1 MMTNPKKRTDR
12 TTRKATAGR
21 GRKGRLDVPSAPV
34 RRRRI
39 DAGTTSRPY
48 GVSPSPQGVRMP
60 PTLAAGPAAVWGGVD
75 YWQSMSKGGV
85 ENGVPIGRR
94 GDCMAHRIR
103 IRDIKGGSRHGKGM
117 RRPLRTAI
125 AVIVA
130 TAMLTPTIASA
141 APVVSDTPSPVPGVE
156 SSSPYADDGVTYT
169 ADGRPLYES
178 ASDTIYIYN
187 ALQTAVARQE
197 DAADQPVLTGDGDAE
212 TFGTGQ
218 PIYAE
223 DSDEPLTYSPEHT
236 YVYVDGWNE
245 GLEDAGENNNVVV
258 SDDLNSADK
267 NEEAEKDEAADST
280 SESEPAEKGDASDDV
295 ELRSDEPEAYNSL
308 SGRDYVG
315 QVTKTIGDT
324 TYILIGN
331 EQQLRAIGSDKPV
344 IGGPVYRIAQK
355 YHAPGG
361 WKDEEGASPEL
372 LYPGDADLDDNTGLR
387 GENVPSGSSWDGGR
401 RYRYYLDIN
410 GSQEDVDK
418 RVNTD
423 LTYASDANYII
434 FRDIDL
440 SGIDWEPLMFSGTM
454 IGAKASAES
463 NIWDTNATEIV
474 ATDKPVISNV
484 TVRQDS
490 PLNIEEH
497 YGIGFFGTISNKVD
511 ASYNLGI
518 MGVGASYDI
527 TVKPARVENIKLSDV
542 DVSTLTS
549 EHVKPT
555 SLIEELLGQ
564 VSTVLGGV
572 LTLLNTLLKP
582 ILAILHIPNLTDL
595 LKTLITS
602 LVTNAAADPSYFATG
617 SFAGRVVGD
626 VTIIGCE
633 VENASVDNQNDIS
646 GGFVG
651 YSAGDTEYEG
661 LSDLLGA
668 IVVVLSGLLNVIPG
682 LGLGDLID
690 ILLGQEGLLP
700 VGSLIPAKYSNPT
713 FENNAVYLA
722 NGETIGRS
730 NTAQNGGFFGAQIGT
745 VAKNNTVATYQPEG
759 SAGGSGSY
767 TVLASRYAGGFSG
780 LSRNDVLKGTLSADT
795 LGIALIRVSHP
806 QSLTEGCKVDANVT
820 VTAGDYAG
828 GFSGALSNSF
838 GVNDEITGAVT
849 VTAKA
854 YTYTDPHDSDKTTTG
869 TYAGGYTGIATLGW
883 KSNLG
888 ASDTSDDK
896 VTLLSLLK
904 ETLVELLTKGD
915 AKSGD
920 LLSLVGIDES
930 GILGLELRGATSVS
944 ADGGYAG
951 GIVGSGDGLMIAA
964 SDTEHLNKIGFYKS
978 KIASDFGQAGAGF
991 AHPDER
997 LVSVEALSS
1006 VTAGTEGMEA
1016 DYAGGIAGKLGTAS
1030 VGGVLNSTVGIGGY
1044 LPFEVSEVTVTGV
1057 SDGYR
1062 VSATGDA
1069 AGGGIGE
1076 ATGGTVG
1083 GDSRSDGSGSVLLE
1097 NIALVSANSRAGG
1110 LAGVAGP
1117 GDLVG
1122 TGGLDLL
1129 GLVKIDGLL
1138 SVAEGVEVEARNV
1151 RVSGIEAG
1159 MRVEATGAPANEDDR
1174 SVQYIAGGFIGKA
1187 NSVRVADSYVENLLS
1202 VKASD
1207 ESGYA
1212 GGFVGTSVTGG
1223 LADVSDKT
1231 ALEGLASIGSILNL
1245 VGYLIPEYSNIYVSY
1260 TDDGGVEA
1268 DVAGGFAGDFQSG
1281 FLNTVQGKDSDQ
1293 IEYVGQKP
1301 SSGEF
1306 VVYNIDH
1313 VTGNRFAGGFG
1324 GRVTSGGLA
1333 SSGGQGGLSILDG
1346 LNLSINASDLLS
1358 LVAAY
1363 VPMLNYAGVSSA
1375 PKDGDTDDG
1384 FVVRAKTADE
1394 GDSVTGAAGGYIGYA
1409 SGVQVGYS
1417 DVASLRH
1424 TTVVPPE
1431 DLEGKEAQSY
1441 FTDESSYAVT
1451 APRYAG
1457 GYFGLMDIG
1466 DAASV
1471 GSGLKLLGQTLL
1483 LNHLLSALSVVVST
1497 AEHSDVNGQSGG
1509 YSVLASGTENGGAIG
1524 HAGGFAGMV
1533 LGGHIQDANAYNF
1546 EYVIGQESAG
1556 GYAGTVAPGNLADVL
1571 GSSDVLGGLV
1581 STDDTLAQ
1589 VAGDFVPSIRNSETT
1604 CVPCGGAVRAQ
1615 ALSDA
1620 GHLRGMAGGYV
1631 GHNQGGQISGNN
1643 TDRWKYEAA
1652 YSGPTRE
1659 AAAVR
1664 IRSVYG
1670 AEFAGGFTGLM
1681 HPGDTAN
1688 TGNLSLL
1695 WGLVKV
1701 GNLLSALPIAYPT
1714 EENTAVYGPLANL
1727 DYETWNSWVDFVGKY
1742 GGYGADLAETGKVE
1756 NQDELDAKL
1765 DSYVYGFHAVAGR
1778 DALALA
1784 SEGEEASIKGGS
1796 AGGYVGTMIA
1806 GTVTNGQAHD
1816 AKLVRGMR
1824 AAGGFAGVAEAGGAA
1839 ELGSVSILGNNLNL
1853 GQLLEAAEVFV
1864 PVIKNS
1870 SVEGYRLGMTV
1881 ASQGAGSRSDDI
1893 SHATGNAGGYI
1904 GYGAGV
1910 QIWGDGTTELG
1921 ELVEVEGGSAAQD
1934 AQAAEKGDAA
1944 GCNVANLRRVV
1955 ASAYA
1960 GGYAGRL
1967 TSGSTANVNTDGVS
1981 DGFIQKLLDTI
1992 IGNTGLTNLVSVLQ
2006 ATMSTVRGASVSAAD
2021 EGWGFTVEAYRTDE
2035 KTTYPLAAGGFVG
2048 LAQATVMG
2056 ERDAKDSGNEAAS
2069 VTVNDLRGVEGGLY
2083 SGGFVGLAETGGVAE
2098 VAGGTGEG
2106 SSTSLLDILK
2116 LGSVEVIQAFQPFI
2130 YDGTVNGVADGVVVS
2145 AHTWDEGGLLG
2156 SKRMSGNAGGFAG
2169 TIMGGEVLRGTANNM
2184 NSVSAPNYA
2193 GGFVGYTGKTGIADV
2208 EDVSALEQL
2217 GNILGLTAGVA
2228 NVIGT
2233 TVEDSTVTGIPGGY
2247 TVASQGTAGTAPE
2260 SGADSAGT
2268 GEQIAGGFA
2277 GYADLAHITNC
2288 DAGNLKLVRS
2298 AQAAGG
2304 FAGKTSFAYLISAE
2318 ADSALLNAVLSVLDQ
2333 LVKLLYLDDL
2343 QNLDAIKINLL
2354 GQTLSLDVLSDGNVL
2369 TVWLLGIKISVS
2381 LAQGSDK
2388 HDDIDD
2394 FVNVT
2399 IGDSQI
2405 QLSCNKNGIVWSSDD
2420 DKAEVTVNLI
2430 KGNRS
2435 EVTDCSVT
2443 GIAAGYD
2450 VFGGGATQ
2458 ASAGSGASGYAGG
2471 FVGHNNEGKLTG
2483 NKMLYADVVSGTAD
2497 MTGPFTGSTS
2507 YSSTYWFNSIEDI
2520 DQNNTYHVYR
2530 DTSLVGANV
2539 EGTENMNVATGAY
2552 DTGVPGDA
2560 TEATAENAS
2569 WARFDVTNHKPV
2581 VGSNHADWE
2590 NATVAPAG
2598 GEKQDLEVYVS
2609 AAKAKLM
2616 DDTAVSDNTGG
2627 LTPEPGDG
2635 QDPCAARVNV
2645 TIQKVWNDGGDS
2657 AGTRPESIK
2666 VKLTATYTD
2675 KEGATVTPDEIW
2687 FTDEKGEQVGE
2698 AISNPMTI
2706 TLTKND
2712 DVSNWTETWR
2722 KVVENLP
2729 VAFVDEDGELHYY
2742 TYTASE
2748 VKDLSDDYLVS
2759 YETDSKENVI
2769 TITNSL
2775 PLPETGGMGTHW
2787 FAILGVLIVGVG
2799 ILLTRKDTYGRGTGR
2814 HRAAR

>member
-1 MMTNPKKRTDR
+1 MHGKRSFNALVWTLILVLACQCFLPSFASATELNRADQTER
-12 TTRKATAGR
+12 TLSQYRIALAAQMEAAFEVNTTGVTVRTGENLAGGGQLDDGAPAEGSLGTSADTSQTADDATGTGPEAQGSAGTGAATGTADATAEG
-21 GRKGRLDVPSAPV
+21 GETATDAISGNNASSSAPSSSESTSTN
-34 RRRRI
+34 
-39 DAGTTSRPY
+39 GTPATS
-48 GVSPSPQGVRMP
+48 QG
-60 PTLAAGPAAVWGGVD
+60 TLATTQG
-75 YWQSMSKGGV
+75 
-85 ENGVPIGRR
+85 
-94 GDCMAHRIR
+94 
-103 IRDIKGGSRHGKGM
+103 
-117 RRPLRTAI
+117 T
-125 AVIVA
+125 
-130 TAMLTPTIASA
+130 
-141 APVVSDTPSPVPGVE
+141 
-156 SSSPYADDGVTYT
+156 
-169 ADGRPLYES
+169 
-178 ASDTIYIYN
+178 
-187 ALQTAVARQE
+187 QE
-197 DAADQPVLTGDGDAE
+197 DSSATDTTTAEEDASKIEGAEVLSDGTD
-212 TFGTGQ
+212 GTGKVLL
-218 PIYAE
+218 A
-223 DSDEPLTYSPEHT
+223 DERA
-236 YVYVDGWNE
+236 VD
-245 GLEDAGENNNVVV
+245 
-258 SDDLNSADK
+258 
-267 NEEAEKDEAADST
+267 
-280 SESEPAEKGDASDDV
+280 
-295 ELRSDEPEAYNSL
+295 ELD
-308 SGRDYVG
+308 GRDYVG
-315 QVTKTIGDT
+315 QTVKRINGTD
-324 TYILIGN
+324 YILIGN
-331 EQQLRAIGSDKPV
+331 EQQLRAIGSNKHVVDKV
-344 IGGPVYRIAQK
+344 WHRATSRDHWEV
-355 YHAPGG
+355 
-361 WKDEEGASPEL
+361 E
-372 LYPGDADLDDNTGLR
+372 YPGDADLSADEELADKGDYRFEDLLDYGYRGASLSGAVDVGRSANTGL
-387 GENVPSGSSWDGGR
+387 
-401 RYRYYLDIN
+401 
-410 GSQEDVDK
+410 
-418 RVNTD
+418 
-423 LTYASDANYII
+423 TYSSDANYII

-463 NIWDTNATEIV
+463 KIWDTNATKIV
-474 ATDKPVISNV
+474 ASDKPVISNV
-484 TVRQDS
+484 TVSQDS

-511 ASYNLGI
+511 ASYNLGVL
-518 MGVGASYDI
+518 GVGASYDI

-549 EHVKPT
+549 EHVEPT
-555 SLIEELLGQ
+555 SLIEELLGL

-572 LTLLNTLLKP
+572 LTLLSTLLGP
-582 ILAILHIPNLTDL
+582 ILAILHIPNLLDL

-633 VENASVDNQNDIS
+633 VEKASVDNRNDIS

-795 LGIALIRVSHP
+795 LGIELIRVSHP

-854 YTYTDPHDSDKTTTG
+854 YTYTDPHDSDKSLTTTG

-904 ETLVELLTKGD
+904 ETLVELLTRGD

-978 KIASDFGQAGAGF
+978 KTASDFGQAGAGF
-991 AHPDER
+991 AHPAER
-997 LVSVEALSS
+997 SVSVEALSS

-1083 GDSRSDGSGSVLLE
+1083 GDSRSDGSGSVSLE

-1138 SVAEGVEVEARNV
+1138 SVAEGVKVEARSV

-1231 ALEGLASIGSILNL
+1231 ALEGLASIGNILNL

-1260 TDDGGVEA
+1260 TDNGGVEA

-1281 FLNTVQGKDSDQ
+1281 FLNTVQEKDSDQ

-1333 SSGGQGGLSILDG
+1333 SSGGQGGLSILGG
-1346 LNLSINASDLLS
+1346 LNLTIKASDLLS
-1358 LVAAY
+1358 LVDAY

-1375 PKDGDTDDG
+1375 PKDGGTDDG
-1384 FVVRAKTADE
+1384 FVVRAKAADE

-1431 DLEGKEAQSY
+1431 DLEGKGKEVQSY

-1471 GSGLKLLGQTLL
+1471 GSGLKLLGQTLS

-1581 STDDTLAQ
+1581 STDETLAQ

-1615 ALSDA
+1615 ALSDE

-1695 WGLVKV
+1695 WGLVEV
-1701 GNLLSALPIAYPT
+1701 NNLLSALSIAYPT

-1756 NQDELDAKL
+1756 NQGELDAKL

-1778 DALALA
+1778 DELA
-1784 SEGEEASIKGGS
+1784 SAGEDASIKGGS

-1839 ELGSVSILGNNLNL
+1839 KLGSVSILGD
-1853 GQLLEAAEVFV
+1853 LLTVDAGKLLSVAKVFV
-1864 PVIKNS
+1864 PVIKSS
-1870 SVEGYRLGMTV
+1870 SVEGYRSGLTV
-1881 ASQGAGSRSDDI
+1881 ESAGTGNREKDI
-1893 SHATGNAGGYI
+1893 QNTTGNAGGYI
-1904 GYGAGV
+1904 GYGAGAQV
-1910 QIWGDGTTELG
+1910 WGDE
-1921 ELVEVEGGSAAQD
+1921 
-1934 AQAAEKGDAA
+1934 AAEGAEA
-1944 GCNVANLRRVV
+1944 TGCDVSGLRRVSG
-1955 ASAYA
+1955 ALYA
-1960 GGYAGRL
+1960 GGFAGKL
-1967 TSGSTANVNTDGVS
+1967 TSGSVANVNTDAS
-1981 DGFIQKLLDTI
+1981 DGFLQAVLDTLLDGTG
-1992 IGNTGLTNLVSVLQ
+1992 IGNLAEVLQ
-2006 ATMSTVRGASVSAAD
+2006 ATMSTVRGASVNAVATKQDSEGNIVTTAGD
-2021 EGWGFTVEAYRTDE
+2021 EQWGFTVDAIVDDGGDVRYPEAAGGFAGMIEATVLGELSPQSDGSMQPSADAANSVSGLRGVDGGSY
-2035 KTTYPLAAGGFVG
+2035 AGGFVG
-2048 LAQATVMG
+2048 LADV
-2056 ERDAKDSGNEAAS
+2056 
-2069 VTVNDLRGVEGGLY
+2069 
-2083 SGGFVGLAETGGVAE
+2083 GGVTQ
-2098 VAGGTGEG
+2098 VAGGDDE
-2106 SSTSLLDILK
+2106 SANVSILK
-2116 LGSVEVIQAFQPFI
+2116 LIGLGDIAALQVFQPCI
-2130 YDGTVNGVADGVVVS
+2130 YSAKVAGVADGMTIRAHDASTGGHNS
-2145 AHTWDEGGLLG
+2145 AT
-2156 SKRMSGNAGGFAG
+2156 RYSGNAGGFAG
-2169 TIMGGEVLRGTANNM
+2169 SIMSGTIQQGEVEGLS
-2184 NSVSAPNYA
+2184 SVSGPSYT
-2193 GGFVGYTGKTGIADV
+2193 GGFVGYTGKSGVLDV
-2208 EDVSALEQL
+2208 EDVDAIGSLV
-2217 GNILGLTAGVA
+2217 GA
-2228 NVIGT
+2228 NASVINT
-2233 TVEDSTVTGIPGGY
+2233 FSTLISESHVEGIEAGY
-2247 TVASQGTAGTAPE
+2247 TVASSGTGVVD
-2260 SGADSAGT
+2260 GADAQ
-2268 GEQIAGGFA
+2268 QIAGGFA
-2277 GYADLAHITNC
+2277 GYADLAHIERC
-2288 DAGNLKLVRS
+2288 FSDGLKRVS
-2298 AQAAGG
+2298 SGEIAGG
-2304 FAGKTSFAYLISAE
+2304 FAGKGTYDYLVSVGVDSPLVQALLAIVSKVV
-2318 ADSALLNAVLSVLDQ
+2318 SALWLDEGLEGGLIDISLNDWILHLEILDKGEDGGSRFVQ
-2333 LVKLLYLDDL
+2333 LH
-2343 QNLDAIKINLL
+2343 
-2354 GQTLSLDVLSDGNVL
+2354 
-2369 TVWLLGIKISVS
+2369 LLGIPVSISLNADEGDSAGV
-2381 LAQGSDK
+2381 AVVK
-2388 HDDIDD
+2388 
-2394 FVNVT
+2394 
-2399 IGDSQI
+2399 IGDSEI
-2405 QLSCNKNGIVWSSDD
+2405 SLNVSRDASGNVFIDKGIDNV
-2420 DKAEVTVNLI
+2420 AVNLI
-2430 KGNRS
+2430 KGNSTKIER
-2435 EVTDCSVT
+2435 CKVT
-2443 GIAAGYD
+2443 GIADGYD
-2450 VFGGGATQ
+2450 VFAGGSSQTSGAVDT
-2458 ASAGSGASGYAGG
+2458 AGSDTKSAYAGG
-2471 FVGHNNEGKLTG
+2471 FMGFSNEAQLYNNE
-2483 NKMLYADVVSGTAD
+2483 MLYADVIKGAAGL
-2497 MTGPFTGSTS
+2497 TGPFTGVSNYTS
-2507 YSSTYWFNSIEDI
+2507 EWWFNDI
-2520 DQNNTYHVYR
+2520 DKIERDNSYHVYR
-2530 DTSLVGANV
+2530 DPSLIGS
-2539 EGTENMNVATGAY
+2539 TVATPSAQANELIVDAGKP
-2552 DTGVPGDA
+2552 DNGVPGGSD
-2560 TEATAENAS
+2560 EQPV
-2569 WARFDVTNHKPV
+2569 WARFDVTTHEPNANSTNH
-2581 VGSNHADWE
+2581 GDWKDATAGE
-2590 NATVAPAG
+2590 TSIGVWQDNGATAVLMANA
-2598 GEKQDLEVYVS
+2598 
-2609 AAKAKLM
+2609 
-2616 DDTAVSDNTGG
+2616 AVSDNTGS
-2627 LTPEPGDG
+2627 LTPEPEEG
-2635 QDPCAARVNV
+2635 QDPCAATADL
-2645 TIQKVWNDGGDS
+2645 TITKVWNDNGDILN
-2657 AGTRPESIK
+2657 RPSSIT
-2666 VKLTATYTD
+2666 VELWQSYTN
-2675 KEGATVTPDEIW
+2675 V
-2687 FTDEKGEQVGE
+2687 KGETVSKEYDGKLPDGTDDG
-2698 AISNPMTI
+2698 SGVTSPI
-2706 TLTKND
+2706 TL
-2712 DVSNWTETWR
+2712 SSAEASPWTNTWQHVI
-2722 KVVENLP
+2722 KMLP
-2729 VAFVDEDGELHYY
+2729 VAWNDEGMTCYFTYSVKEVTVEGGDRELSEYTTIVNPAEDGTFHIVL
-2742 TYTASE
+2742 TNFLGLPDAGGPGTAGIFMAGLATIVLGGVWLERQRRRRGPSRSYAGAHFAN
-2748 VKDLSDDYLVS
+2748 DVS
-2759 YETDSKENVI
+2759 
-2769 TITNSL
+2769 
-2775 PLPETGGMGTHW
+2775 
-2787 FAILGVLIVGVG
+2787 
-2799 ILLTRKDTYGRGTGR
+2799 RRR
-2814 HRAAR
+2814 HASNR